1 MCARAGRERRPS
13 LRGVYSANPARLQGL
28 ASRGGRPRSS
38 SRSALWRAVQ
48 APNRWRLRQDTPAS
62 PASRAAPAPRGHPCH
77 LLSRR
82 TPLEREGDAE
92 TGTALGWGA
101 RAKIARALF
110 LRRPRARFG
119 CRVFQSRRASP
130 RSDSRRPRRG
140 ARRRWPR
147 EGTGAHAP
155 WTPPPRPWAARAQQP
170 GGGRGKGAQGARERR
185 PSQPSPAPAGA
196 HARPGAARPSAR
208 DPRPAPGAGGGGA
221 DVAPPF
227 PLARPDDR
235 LAAASRAA
243 PWPAAHHV
251 SGSEKAIARRG
262 YETRA
267 AAAAAGIR
275 LNAASPGPFR
285 LVRAAQ

>member
-13 LRGVYSANPARLQGL
+13 LRRVYSANPARLQGL
-28 ASRGGRPRSS
+28 ASPGGPPRTP

-62 PASRAAPAPRGHPCH
+62 PASRAAPASRGHPCH

-101 RAKIARALF
+101 RAKTARALF

-130 RSDSRRPRRG
+130 RSDSRRP
-140 ARRRWPR
+140 ARVR
-147 EGTGAHAP
+147 
-155 WTPPPRPWAARAQQP
+155 ARARP
-170 GGGRGKGAQGARERR
+170 GPLPHGPGPRGRSSRVGEGKGAQGARERR

-208 DPRPAPGAGGGGA
+208 DPRPAPGAREGSA

-227 PLARPDDR
+227 PLARPNDR
-235 LAAASRAA
+235 LAAASPAA

-251 SGSEKAIARRG
+251 SGSEKAIARRAKRR
-262 YETRA
+262 EP
-267 AAAAAGIR
+267 
-275 LNAASPGPFR
+275 LQLLPGSD
-285 LVRAAQ
+285 

>member
-13 LRGVYSANPARLQGL
+13 LRRVYSANPARLQGL
-28 ASRGGRPRSS
+28 ASPGGPPRTP

-101 RAKIARALF
+101 HQDRSRAFPPSSPGQVWMPRVPVETRVPEKRLGGPARGRARA
-110 LRRPRARFG
+110 RPGPLPHGPGPRGRSS
-119 CRVFQSRRASP
+119 RV
-130 RSDSRRPRRG
+130 G
-140 ARRRWPR
+140 
-147 EGTGAHAP
+147 E
-155 WTPPPRPWAARAQQP
+155 
-170 GGGRGKGAQGARERR
+170 GKGAQGARERR
-185 PSQPSPAPAGA
+185 PSQPSPEPAGA

-208 DPRPAPGAGGGGA
+208 DPRPAPGAREGSA

-227 PLARPDDR
+227 PLARPNDR
-235 LAAASRAA
+235 LAAASPAA

-251 SGSEKAIARRG
+251 SGSEKAIARRAKRR
-262 YETRA
+262 EP
-267 AAAAAGIR
+267 
-275 LNAASPGPFR
+275 LQLLPGSD
-285 LVRAAQ
+285 

>member
-13 LRGVYSANPARLQGL
+13 LCRVYSANPARLQGL
-28 ASRGGRPRSS
+28 ASPGGPPRTP

-101 RAKIARALF
+101 RAKTARALF
-110 LRRPRARFG
+110 LHRPRARFG

-130 RSDSRRPRRG
+130 RSDSRRPR
-140 ARRRWPR
+140 
-147 EGTGAHAP
+147 EGTGARAP

-170 GGGRGKGAQGARERR
+170 GGGGEGSPGGARATSEPALPGARGRARASRRR
-185 PSQPSPAPAGA
+185 PPLST
-196 HARPGAARPSAR
+196 RPSSSPGSSGKECR
-208 DPRPAPGAGGGGA
+208 RRAP
-221 DVAPPF
+221 VP
-227 PLARPDDR
+227 
-235 LAAASRAA
+235 SRA
-243 PWPAAHHV
+243 PKC
-251 SGSEKAIARRG
+251 STRGSLPRG
-262 YETRA
+262 AVACR
-267 AAAAAGIR
+267 
-275 LNAASPGPFR
+275 SPCFR
-285 LVRAAQ
+285 KRKGDN